1 LKLKDHDLRQL
12 DAERLQ
18 QLRMENPDALV
29 PLSVSLLEELKAARE
44 QLNQNPNNSS
54 RPPSSRD
61 PWCRN
66 PCDDDVDPD
75 EGSEPDVSGRSA
87 ASKGEES
94 AEDDASS
101 NESKE
106 PKRSSSQKK
115 KDTSRSPGKQKGAK
129 GVGRTQRLSIDHVV
143 YRPP

>member
-1 LKLKDHDLRQL
+1 
-12 DAERLQ
+12 
-18 QLRMENPDALV
+18 M
-29 PLSVSLLEELKAARE
+29 
-44 QLNQNPNNSS
+44 
-54 RPPSSRD
+54 
-61 PWCRN
+61 
-66 PCDDDVDPD
+66 
-75 EGSEPDVSGRSA
+75 RSA
-87 ASKGEES
+87 VLTGFSQGEDESKGEES

-101 NESKE
+101 NESKK